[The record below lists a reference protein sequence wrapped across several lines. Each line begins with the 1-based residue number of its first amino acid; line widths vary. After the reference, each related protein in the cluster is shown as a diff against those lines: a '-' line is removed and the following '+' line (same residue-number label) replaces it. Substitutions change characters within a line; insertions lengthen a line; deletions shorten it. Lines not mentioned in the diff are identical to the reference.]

1 MGRTVKEALP
11 SMPVEVFGLDETP
24 DAGDAFKVVA
34 DSNLAREAVEERKAK
49 LRDASVVQREMP
61 SLERLFAQAAEGEQ
75 AAARAESGLRDLKII
90 LKCDVKGSLEP
101 IRNEIAKLAH
111 PEVKLDTLYAGLG
124 AVTKSD
130 VDNAVAAGAI
140 VLGFH
145 VLSETDARREAERTG
160 VEIRHYTVIYE
171 LVDDLRAAMERR
183 LAPSKK
189 EHTTGHAQV
198 RAVFQSSKVGTI
210 AGSFVID
217 GTIHRTDFVRIY
229 RENRL
234 IYGHDKQIP
243 VDSLRRF
250 KDDVREVR
258 EGFECGV
265 RIATYQ
271 DVKEGDVLEFYEIRE
286 EQRKLG

>member
-1 MGRTVKEALP
+1 
-11 SMPVEVFGLDETP
+11 
-24 DAGDAFKVVA
+24 
-34 DSNLAREAVEERKAK
+34 
-49 LRDASVVQREMP
+49 
-61 SLERLFAQAAEGEQ
+61 
-75 AAARAESGLRDLKII
+75 
-90 LKCDVKGSLEP
+90 
-101 IRNEIAKLAH
+101 
-111 PEVKLDTLYAGLG
+111 
-124 AVTKSD
+124 